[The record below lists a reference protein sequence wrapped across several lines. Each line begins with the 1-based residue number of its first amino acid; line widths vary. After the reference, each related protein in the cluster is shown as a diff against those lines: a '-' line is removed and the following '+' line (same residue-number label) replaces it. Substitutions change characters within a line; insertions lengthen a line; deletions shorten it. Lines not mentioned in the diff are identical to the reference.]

1 MLPCPPWYTPRM
13 KQYRLL
19 MPLIVAALLAGCT
32 SAASNQTPVPAAVA
46 TPAPATNAPTAAPP
60 AAQVIEPTAGL
71 AAEPTTEPAANS
83 ADGGITAEGYHF
95 LGSADAP
102 ATIVMYSD
110 VF

>member
-1 MLPCPPWYTPRM
+1 MLPCPPWYTPHM
-13 KQYRLL
+13 KHYRIL

-32 SAASNQTPVPAAVA
+32 SAVSNQTPVPAAVA
-46 TPAPATNAPTAAPP
+46 TPAPAASAATVAPTAGQ
-60 AAQVIEPTAGL
+60 AAVPT
-71 AAEPTTEPAANS
+71 PEPAANS